1 MKLPR
6 RRFVYLAAGA
16 AALPALSRIARAQA
30 YPTRPVRVIVPYAA
44 GGPTDVFARLA
55 TQRLSERF
63 GRQFYVENVPGAGAN
78 IGTGQAA
85 KAPPDGHTILL
96 TTNSFVINP
105 VSSTRSHMIHRK
117 TSSR

>member
-1 MKLPR
+1 MQ
-6 RRFVYLAAGA
+6 LAAGA
-16 AALPALSRIARAQA
+16 VVLPTMSRIASAQT

-55 TQRLSERF
+55 TQRLCERL
-63 GRQFYVENVPGAGAN
+63 GKQFYVENIPGGGAN

-85 KAPPDGHTILL
+85 KAAPDGHTILV